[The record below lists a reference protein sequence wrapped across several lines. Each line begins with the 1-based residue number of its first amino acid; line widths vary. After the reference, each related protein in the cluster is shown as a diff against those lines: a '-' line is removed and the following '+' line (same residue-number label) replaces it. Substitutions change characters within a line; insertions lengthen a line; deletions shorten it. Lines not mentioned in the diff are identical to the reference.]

1 MRRHNV
7 PKEKIYDESAMYD
20 VEIGWGQ
27 DRSVQVG
34 ITTHDGVPVIAK
46 LAGIENLSPA
56 DLGRAGAT
64 PDSPAGFTGL
74 WSTLDRA
81 GINRLI
87 KMLRKARDEAYGR
100 DE

>member
-1 MRRHNV
+1 L
-7 PKEKIYDESAMYD
+7 PKEKIYDESEMYD
-20 VEIGWGQ
+20 IEVGWGQ

-34 ITTHDGVPVIAK
+34 ITTHDGIPVIAK
-46 LAGIENLSPA
+46 IAGVETPG
-56 DLGRAGAT
+56 LGQVMPGLGAT

-74 WSTLDRA
+74 WATLDRS